1 MGIDKVLAKKTPFFN
16 EFIHSLEGFVE
27 ICCEGNRRALIRG
40 AKARKTA
47 SWRGI
52 FDEEMALILFP
63 EIYVR

>member
-40 AKARKTA
+40 AKARKNCLLA
-47 SWRGI
+47 GDFR
-52 FDEEMALILFP
+52 
-63 EIYVR
+63 